1 LDDTKNAPRIEPYQ
15 KLTGVA
21 RASVAAEL
29 AELYQRGDSIRALM
43 ARTGRSYGAI
53 HRLLTIDAGI
63 TLRPR
68 GGANNPH
75 GGHGTRKA
83 S

>member
-1 LDDTKNAPRIEPYQ
+1 LDGSKNPLRIEPYQ
-15 KLTGVA
+15 KLTGEE
-21 RASVAAEL
+21 RASLAAEL
-29 AELYQRGDSIRALM
+29 AAFYQRGDSIRALM

-75 GGHGTRKA
+75 GGHGTRIA
-83 S
+83 G